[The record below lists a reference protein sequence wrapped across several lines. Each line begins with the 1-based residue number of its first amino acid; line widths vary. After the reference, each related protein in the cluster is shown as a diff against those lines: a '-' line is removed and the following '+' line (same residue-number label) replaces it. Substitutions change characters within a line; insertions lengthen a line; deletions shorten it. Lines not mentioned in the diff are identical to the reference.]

1 MVLPCNMELLLNLA
15 WLLLALPAY
24 WLWRRDCGV
33 QSGRRF
39 SSLQCLLALGC
50 LLVLLFPVVS
60 ATDDLR
66 AMRAEMEESGPSKR
80 SVRQA
85 GSERT
90 SLWTSQGPNPP
101 AVVGTSLSFAL
112 GSEGWQEMFSPSL
125 SVSAAPSLLR
135 AGRSPPKSYLG

>member
-1 MVLPCNMELLLNLA
+1 MELLLNLM

-24 WLWRRDCGV
+24 WLWRRDRDV

-66 AMRAEMEESGPSKR
+66 AMRAEMEESGPTKR
-80 SVRQA
+80 SAQHA
-85 GSERT
+85 GSEKT
-90 SLWTSQGPNPP
+90 SAWSSEGQNPP
-101 AVVGTSLSFAL
+101 AAIGTSLSFGL
-112 GSEGWQEMFSPSL
+112 SSDGWHEMLSPSL

-135 AGRSPPKSYLG
+135 AGRSPPISHLR